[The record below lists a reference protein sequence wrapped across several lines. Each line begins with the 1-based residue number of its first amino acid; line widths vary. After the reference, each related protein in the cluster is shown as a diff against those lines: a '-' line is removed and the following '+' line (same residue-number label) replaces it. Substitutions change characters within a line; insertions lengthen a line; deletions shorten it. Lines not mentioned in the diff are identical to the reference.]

1 MTKPHDRK
9 TLVVPFVL
17 RVSVYLQGQNTR
29 TCIEILAVEF
39 RYSDGRAKVGSSMKR
54 FNVNMFFLQV

>member
-17 RVSVYLQGQNTR
+17 RGSVYLQGQNTR

-39 RYSDGRAKVGSSMKR
+39 GNSDGKAKSRAR
-54 FNVNMFFLQV
+54 